1 MKAAILQEKLK
12 EGLLVIERICSK
24 SSTLP
29 ILNNILISASK
40 NFLCLESS
48 NLEIGIKWWILAK
61 IEKEGSIAVPAHLFS
76 SFINLITNEKLNLE
90 SAGTTL
96 KIIEQNQSTSING
109 FSGEDFPILP
119 IVEKENEAAIIGIDE
134 LCGGLSQ
141 IINIPAPF
149 TSRPEVAGIYFLL
162 QKNQIVLAAT
172 DSFRLGEKK
181 LFPKN
186 PPNKECSFILPQ
198 RTAKEII
205 NIFNQKEGN
214 LKIYLS
220 PNQAAFEFSMEEVSH
235 PKVLLISKLIEGEY
249 PNYQEIIPPKTKTQ
263 IILKRQEFVDQIK
276 LASLFSKKTN
286 EIKLKI
292 NSKEKKLEIL
302 SQNPE
307 AGEYRS
313 SLLGETKGEPLDISF
328 NHRFLLDGLLSIKSP
343 EVILGLNGEEGAAV
357 LKPNSDEGY
366 IYIIMPMKGS

>member
-12 EGLLVIERICSK
+12 EGLLVVERICSK

-29 ILNNILISASK
+29 ILNNILISSSK

-48 NLEIGIKWWILAK
+48 NLEIGIKWWVLAK

-76 SFINLITNEKLNLE
+76 GFINLITNEKLDLE
-90 SAGTTL
+90 SSETTL
-96 KIIEQNQSTSING
+96 KISHQSQTTSING
-109 FSGEDFPILP
+109 FSGEEFPILP
-119 IVEKENEAAIIGIDE
+119 KVEKENEIALIGVDE

-181 LFPKN
+181 LFLKN
-186 PPNKECSFILPQ
+186 PLNKEYSFILPQ

-205 NIFNQKEGN
+205 NIFNQKEGP

-220 PNQAAFEFSMEEVSH
+220 PNQAAFEFLMEEVPH

-249 PNYQEIIPPKTKTQ
+249 PNYQEIIPQKTETQ
-263 IILKRQEFVDQIK
+263 IVLKRQEFIDQIK

-292 NSKEKKLEIL
+292 DSKEKKMEIF

-313 SLLGETKGEPLDISF
+313 NLFGEIKGKALDISF
-328 NHRFLLDGLLSIKSP
+328 NYRFLLDGLLSIKSP

-357 LKPNSDEGY
+357 LNPNSDESY
-366 IYIIMPMKGS
+366 IYIIMPMKSS

>member
-1 MKAAILQEKLK
+1 MKAAILQEKFK

-76 SFINLITNEKLNLE
+76 SFINLITNEKLEIE
-90 SAGTTL
+90 SAKTTL
-96 KIIEQNQSTSING
+96 IINEQNQTTSING
-109 FSGEDFPILP
+109 FSGEEFPILP
-119 IVEKENEAAIIGIDE
+119 KVEKENETAIIGAAE

-149 TSRPEVAGIYFLL
+149 TSRPQVAGIYFLL

-181 LFPKN
+181 LFLKN
-186 PPNKECSFILPQ
+186 PPNKEQSFILPQ

-205 NIFNQKEGN
+205 NIFNQKEGP

-249 PNYQEIIPPKTKTQ
+249 PNYQEIIPQKTKTQ
-263 IILKRQEFVDQIK
+263 IILKRQEFIDQIK

-286 EIKLKI
+286 EIKLKVDVKSQKI
-292 NSKEKKLEIL
+292 EIL

-307 AGEYRS
+307 AGEYRA
-313 SLLGETKGEPLDISF
+313 SLFGEIKGEPLDISF
-328 NHRFLLDGLLSIKSP
+328 NHRFLLDGLLSTRSP
-343 EVILGLNGEEGAAV
+343 EVILGLNSEEGAAV
-357 LKPNSDEGY
+357 LKPNSDESY
-366 IYIIMPMKGS
+366 IYIIMPIKSS